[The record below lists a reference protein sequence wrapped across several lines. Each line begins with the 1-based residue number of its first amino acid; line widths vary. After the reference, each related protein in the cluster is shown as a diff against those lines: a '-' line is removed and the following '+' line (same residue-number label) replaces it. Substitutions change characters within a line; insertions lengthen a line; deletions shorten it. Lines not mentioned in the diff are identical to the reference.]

1 MDQGAELSHGR
12 ALVSVKPMSEI
23 TRILSAIER
32 GDARAANE
40 LLPLL
45 NDDLHW
51 LVKQRMIRAPS
62 LAPTLDQ
69 SPRMQP
75 SDGDIARH
83 YSGGHFFAAVAEA
96 LRRILV
102 DNARQEITARPDGA
116 TNASTRLAFSPAA
129 QEIVM
134 LDQALTLLSG
144 KDPAAAQLIQLR
156 YFAGISLEQAADTL
170 GITTQA
176 AEKTWR
182 IARDWLLDR
191 IQVHGGSRCRTG

>member
-1 MDQGAELSHGR
+1 
-12 ALVSVKPMSEI
+12 MSEI

-51 LVKQRMIRAPS
+51 LAKQRMVQEPNVMPAEDQAPGKQRS
-62 LAPTLDQ
+62 EGKNG
-69 SPRMQP
+69 SP
-75 SDGDIARH
+75 
-83 YSGGHFFAAVAEA
+83 YLGGHFFAAVAEA

-102 DNARQEITARPDGA
+102 DNARQEIGE
-116 TNASTRLAFSPAA
+116 TNTSTRLTFSPAA

-134 LDQALTLLSG
+134 LDDALTVLSS
-144 KDPAAAQLIQLR
+144 KDPTAAQLIQLR
-156 YFAGISLEQAADTL
+156 YFADLSLEQAADTL

-182 IARDWLLDR
+182 TARDWLLDR